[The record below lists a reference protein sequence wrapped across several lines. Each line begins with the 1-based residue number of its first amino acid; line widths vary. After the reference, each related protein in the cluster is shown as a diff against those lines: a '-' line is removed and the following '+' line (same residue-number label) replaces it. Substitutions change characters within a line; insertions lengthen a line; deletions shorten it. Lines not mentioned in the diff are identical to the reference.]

1 MSEVLLGK
9 DSDNL
14 LLEKVSE
21 NLDKVM
27 PRSEPFKHWLYNSV
41 LLDETVD
48 ELFIKINCI
57 F

>member
-1 MSEVLLGK
+1 MSEVLLEK

-27 PRSEPFKHWLYNSV
+27 PRSEPFKHWLYNSF
-41 LLDETVD
+41 LLDETAD
-48 ELFIKINCI
+48 ELFIKRNCI

>member
-1 MSEVLLGK
+1 MNEDSMEK
-9 DSDNL
+9 DNGNL
-14 LLEKVSE
+14 LLEKVGK

-48 ELFIKINCI
+48 ELFIKRNCI

>member
-1 MSEVLLGK
+1 MSEDSLEK
-9 DSDNL
+9 DNGNL
-14 LLEKVSE
+14 LLEKVGK
-21 NLDKVM
+21 NLDRVM

-48 ELFIKINCI
+48 ELFIKRNCI

>member
-1 MSEVLLGK
+1 MNEVLLEK
-9 DSDNL
+9 DNDNL

-27 PRSEPFKHWLYNSV
+27 PRSEPFKHWLYNNV
-41 LLDETVD
+41 LLDESVD
-48 ELFIKINCI
+48 ELFIKRNCI

>member
-1 MSEVLLGK
+1 MNEASLEK
-9 DSDNL
+9 DSGNL

-48 ELFIKINCI
+48 ELFIKRNCI

>member
-1 MSEVLLGK
+1 MSEASLEK
-9 DSDNL
+9 DSGNL

-27 PRSEPFKHWLYNSV
+27 PRSEPFKQWLYNSV
-41 LLDETVD
+41 LLDKTVD
-48 ELFIKINCI
+48 ELFIKRNCI

>member
-1 MSEVLLGK
+1 MSEVLLEK

-14 LLEKVSE
+14 FLEKVSE

-48 ELFIKINCI
+48 ELFIKRNCI

>member
-1 MSEVLLGK
+1 MNETSLEK
-9 DSDNL
+9 DNGNL
-14 LLEKVSE
+14 LLEKVGK

-41 LLDETVD
+41 LLDESVD
-48 ELFIKINCI
+48 ELSIKRNYI